1 MPVITAPDGIQIVRG
16 LDAEQ
21 TLKKPDVALRLRAA
35 DGLAGLLTDALHDRH
50 PHGVSQELHHA

>member
-1 MPVITAPDGIQIVRG
+1 MPVIIAPDGIRIVRG

-21 TLKKPDVALRLRAA
+21 PLKKPDVAPRLRAA

-50 PHGVSQELHHA
+50 PHGASLERHHA